1 MKKVKNTEVK
11 NPKITENELKSIQSM
26 LNAFNQL
33 KMQLGDL
40 ELSKGSIIDQ
50 INKVKAD
57 YQAVEKE
64 LSEKYGDDSQ
74 IDLATGSIVKIDKE
88 EKTE

>member
-1 MKKVKNTEVK
+1 MKKVKNTEVE
-11 NPKITENELKSIQSM
+11 NLKITENELKSIQSM

-74 IDLATGSIVKIDKE
+74 IDLATGNIVKIKKE

>member
-1 MKKVKNTEVK
+1 MKKVKNTEVE

-50 INKVKAD
+50 INNVKAD

-74 IDLATGSIVKIDKE
+74 IDLATGNIVKIKKE

>member
-1 MKKVKNTEVK
+1 
-11 NPKITENELKSIQSM
+11 
-26 LNAFNQL
+26 
-33 KMQLGDL
+33 MQLGDL

>member
-1 MKKVKNTEVK
+1 MKKVKNTEVE

>member
-1 MKKVKNTEVK
+1 MKKVKNTEVE

-74 IDLATGSIVKIDKE
+74 IDLATGNIVKIKKE

>member
-1 MKKVKNTEVK
+1 MKKVKNTEVE

-50 INKVKAD
+50 INKVKSD